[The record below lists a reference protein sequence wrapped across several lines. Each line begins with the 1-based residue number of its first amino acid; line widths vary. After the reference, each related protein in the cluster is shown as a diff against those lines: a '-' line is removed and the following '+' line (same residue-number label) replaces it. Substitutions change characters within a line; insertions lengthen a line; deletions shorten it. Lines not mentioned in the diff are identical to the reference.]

1 MNYAPAIAA
10 SRSRHLSARFD
21 PILLGTSLILA
32 LTGVVMIYSATKG
45 KLALAGEDPRY
56 FLKRQ
61 ALYIVLG
68 VVVMVVLA
76 VFDYRRLEQL
86 STVLYIGI
94 VVALLAVLSPVGS
107 TALGSAR
114 WFSVAGIQLQPSEF
128 ATLVLVIAIATYCT
142 RRPEGLD
149 FRDLVRMVLMSVVP
163 ILLVIKQPDLGTAIV
178 MVVILMVM
186 LAAAGMPGRYLVL
199 LIVGACHGG
208 DPALNL
214 GLLQH
219 YQIERLTSFIS
230 PNGASQ
236 NVTYNVTQA
245 KEAIAVGGI
254 FGQGLFHGALTNL
267 AYVPEQQTD
276 FIFSAVGEQL
286 GFVGA
291 GVLLVVYGVLA
302 WRVLRIAQLA
312 RDTYGRLLCA
322 GIFALLV
329 FSIFENV
336 GMNMG
341 IMPVTG
347 IPLPFLSYGGSAT
360 IGFFA
365 AIGIVISVHSGA
377 SDERHRRRAG
387 GGAGNSA
394 DRAR

>member
-1 MNYAPAIAA
+1 LVNYAPAIAT
-10 SRSRHLSARFD
+10 SRSRQLTARFD
-21 PILLGTSLILA
+21 VVLLAGSFLLA

-45 KLALAGEDPRY
+45 KLSLAGEDPRY
-56 FLKRQ
+56 YLKRQ
-61 ALYIVLG
+61 AAYVVIG
-68 VVVMVVLA
+68 VVVMVAIAL
-76 VFDYRRLEQL
+76 FDYRRLEQV
-86 STVLYIGI
+86 STLLYVGMLF
-94 VVALLAVLSPVGS
+94 ALLAVLSPIGS
-107 TALGSAR
+107 PALGSAR
-114 WFSVAGIQLQPSEF
+114 WFSFGGGLQIQPSEF
-128 ATLVLVIAIATYCT
+128 ATLVLIVAIATYCA

-149 FRDLVRMVLMSVVP
+149 FRDLVRLVLMSCIPIVLVV
-163 ILLVIKQPDLGTAIV
+163 KQPDLGTGIL

-186 LAAAGMPGRYLVL
+186 LAVAGMPGRYLLL
-199 LIVGACHGG
+199 LIVGAAVVVLF
-208 DPALNL
+208 ALNF

-236 NVTYNVTQA
+236 AATYNVTQA

-291 GVLLVVYGVLA
+291 GALLLAYGVVA
-302 WRVLRIAQLA
+302 WRVLRTAQLA
-312 RDTYGRLLCA
+312 RDNYGRLLCA
-322 GIFALLV
+322 GVFALLV
-329 FSIFENV
+329 FSVFENV

-365 AIGIVISVHSGA
+365 AIGIVISVHA
-377 SDERHRRRAG
+377 R
-387 GGAGNSA
+387 SA
-394 DRAR
+394 R

>member
-1 MNYAPAIAA
+1 LVNYAPAIAA

-61 ALYIVLG
+61 VLYVVLG
-68 VVVMVVLA
+68 IAVMVVLA
-76 VFDYRRLEQL
+76 VFDYRRLEQI

-114 WFSVAGIQLQPSEF
+114 WFSIAGIQLQPSEF

-149 FRDLVRMVLMSVVP
+149 FRDLVRMVLMSILP

-186 LAAAGMPGRYLVL
+186 LAVAGMPGRYLVL
-199 LIVGACHGG
+199 LIVGATTVVVM
-208 DPALNL
+208 ALNL
-214 GLLQH
+214 GLLQR

-230 PNGASQ
+230 PNGANQ
-236 NVTYNVTQA
+236 AVTYNVTQA

-291 GVLLVVYGVLA
+291 GALLVVYGVLA

-365 AIGIVISVHSGA
+365 AIGIVISVHSR
-377 SDERHRRRAG
+377 SVR
-387 GGAGNSA
+387 
-394 DRAR
+394 

>member
-1 MNYAPAIAA
+1 MSYAPAIAP
-10 SRSRHLSARFD
+10 SRSRQLTARFD
-21 PILLGTSLILA
+21 VVLLGASVVLSLVGA
-32 LTGVVMIYSATKG
+32 VMIYSATKG

-56 FLKRQ
+56 YVKRQ
-61 ALYIVLG
+61 AAYVIIG
-68 VVVMVVLA
+68 VMVMVAIA
-76 VFDYRRLEQL
+76 VFDYRRLEQI
-86 STVLYIGI
+86 STILYLGI
-94 VVALLAVLSPVGS
+94 LFLLLAVLSPVGKV
-107 TALGSAR
+107 ALGSAR
-114 WFSVAGIQLQPSEF
+114 WFSLGPLQLQPSEF
-128 ATLVLVIAIATYCT
+128 ATLVLVIVIATYCA

-149 FRDLVRMVLMSVVP
+149 FRDLVRLVLMSVIPVV
-163 ILLVIKQPDLGTAIV
+163 LVIKQPDLGTAIV

-186 LAAAGMPGRYLVL
+186 LAVAGMPGRYLL
-199 LIVGACHGG
+199 LLLVGAVLVVLA
-208 DPALNL
+208 ALNL

-236 NVTYNVTQA
+236 AATYNVTQA

-291 GVLLVVYGVLA
+291 GALLLAYGVVA
-302 WRVLRIAQLA
+302 WRVLRTAQLA
-312 RDTYGRLLCA
+312 RDNYGRLLCS

-329 FSIFENV
+329 FSVFENV

-347 IPLPFLSYGGSAT
+347 IPLPFLSYGGSST
-360 IGFFA
+360 LGFFA
-365 AIGIVISVHSGA
+365 AIGIVISVH
-377 SDERHRRRAG
+377 
-387 GGAGNSA
+387 
-394 DRAR
+394 ARSVR